1 MRTVIRFRFSTVQ
14 VCGTIL
20 DCPLTTPV
28 GQSGKTMTP
37 VTSQIPVF
45 NPRNVRQQPRR
56 RLANAAFT
64 LVELLVVIAIIG
76 LMIGL
81 LLPAVQS
88 ARESGRRITCKA
100 NLKQVGIAMNL
111 YLDRKSRGQFPVA
124 AQMPSF
130 EVLNSLSR
138 PLRPSIVSVLGDY
151 TESSRQ
157 VFRCPSDTIR
167 FIRTGTTADAIK
179 AAHAAIMA
187 GSDTA
192 AKQVVAEYDSI
203 PYEGTSYEYPSR
215 RLINETANPVVGKTR
230 EQALT
235 GRMSGRQ
242 YGTSKTW
249 ILYEFEPFHV
259 GGWAG
264 VLGTNV
270 TDPNNPEDG
279 LAWDDMPAGARN
291 FLYLDGHVENL

>member
-1 MRTVIRFRFSTVQ
+1 MPTPIPRFARSRPRQPSDAACATGF
-14 VCGTIL
+14 TI
-20 DCPLTTPV
+20 
-28 GQSGKTMTP
+28 
-37 VTSQIPVF
+37 
-45 NPRNVRQQPRR
+45 
-56 RLANAAFT
+56 
-64 LVELLVVIAIIG
+64 VELLVVIAIIG

-88 ARESGRRITCKA
+88 ARESARRITCKA

-111 YLDRKSRGQFPVA
+111 YLDRKTRGQFPVA

-151 TESSRQ
+151 TESSREI
-157 VFRCPSDTIR
+157 FRCPSDTTR
-167 FIRTGTTADAIK
+167 FIRTGPTADAIK

-192 AKQVVAEYDSI
+192 AKQVVAEYDFV

-230 EQALT
+230 EEALT
-235 GRMSGRQ
+235 GRRSGRQ

-249 ILYEFEPFHV
+249 ILYEFEAFHA

-264 VLGTNV
+264 VLGANV
-270 TDPNNPEDG
+270 TDPNDPEP
-279 LAWDDMPAGARN
+279 DDNDEQWTPPTGARN